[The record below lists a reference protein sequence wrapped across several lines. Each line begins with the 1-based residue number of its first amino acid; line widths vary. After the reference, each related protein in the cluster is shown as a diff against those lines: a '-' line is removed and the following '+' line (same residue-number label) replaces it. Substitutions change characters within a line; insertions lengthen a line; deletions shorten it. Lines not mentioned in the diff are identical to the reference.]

1 MKITSLPN
9 DIELLKKMILRNN
22 YRLELK
28 SRELKEKR
36 LEVERREMIISG
48 QRRDINDLGGKVES
62 QCKYIKSLDGK
73 NRRAG

>member
-36 LEVERREMIISG
+36 LEIERREMIIEVLPTDSVEG
-48 QRRDINDLGGKVES
+48 PKNLKVTLTNMP
-62 QCKYIKSLDGK
+62 IKKFTEVSPI
-73 NRRAG
+73 